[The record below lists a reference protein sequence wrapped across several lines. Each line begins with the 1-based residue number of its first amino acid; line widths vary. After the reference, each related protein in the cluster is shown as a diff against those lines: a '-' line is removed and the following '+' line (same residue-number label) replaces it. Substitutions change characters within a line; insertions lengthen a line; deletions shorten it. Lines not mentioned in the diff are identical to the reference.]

1 MSYAPTYE
9 EAYGMDRRRFLLA
22 SLAGALAAPR
32 AAEAQ
37 APTRVLRV
45 GEYYGGQ
52 GIPAVIGA
60 FAARLADLGFVN
72 GQNIRIEERQAVPTP
87 EDMLAVAKSL
97 IDLPVDVLV
106 SWGTVA
112 SAAAR
117 QATRTIPVVFLSVSD
132 PVTSGL
138 VASLARP
145 GGNMTGVTF
154 DAASETAA
162 KRLQLLMEIVPRI
175 SRVGV
180 LHAQSDPN
188 VAAQL
193 ESIKHVES
201 TLGVHLVAVG
211 FEGPEDLDLLFPRLR
226 GQGFQGL
233 VVLPGAL
240 TFVNRVKI
248 ADLALAHRLP
258 SSHAFRETVVAG
270 GLVSLGPNYVDM
282 AKQGATLVSKILR
295 GAKPAELPV
304 EQPTRFEIVINLKTA
319 KALGLT
325 IPPSIL
331 QRADQVIE

>member
-1 MSYAPTYE
+1 
-9 EAYGMDRRRFLLA
+9 MDRRRFLVT
-22 SLAGALAAPR
+22 SLAGAVAAPLG
-32 AAEAQ
+32 AGAQ
-37 APTRVLRV
+37 APTRVLQV
-45 GEYYGGQ
+45 GEYFGGQ
-52 GIPAVIGA
+52 AIPAVIGA

-72 GQNIRIEERQAVPTP
+72 GQNIRIEERSAVPTP
-87 EDMLAVAKSL
+87 EDMLAVAKAL
-97 IDLPVDVLV
+97 VGLPVDVLV

-112 SAAAR
+112 STAAR

-162 KRLQLLMEIVPRI
+162 KRLQILMEVVPRI

-180 LHAQSDPN
+180 LHAQHDPN

-193 ESIKHVES
+193 EAIRRVES
-201 TLGVHLVAVG
+201 TLRVHLVAVG
-211 FEGPEDLDLLFPRLR
+211 FESAEDIDLLFARFQA
-226 GQGFQGL
+226 QGVQGL

-258 SSHAFRETVVAG
+258 SSHAFRETVAAG

-282 AKQGATLVSKILR
+282 AKQGATLVAKILK
-295 GAKPAELPV
+295 GARPADLPV
-304 EQPTRFEIVINLKTA
+304 EQPTKFELVINLKTA
-319 KALGLT
+319 KSLGLT
-325 IPPSIL
+325 IPPSL
-331 QRADQVIE
+331 LARADQVIE